1 MVYATRGL
9 VDVLL
14 GFASDAAPGQVSTG
28 VSVSAAGELE
38 GRDAEALP
46 PETPVF
52 TDFLLPDPGN
62 SVNAVFGV
70 DLSTPASEA
79 EGRFIS
85 HPEGPLEVTRRDDL
99 AEVIFLAVP
108 PWTDDREHFGAF
120 DRRGERQ
127 PLEII
132 DAIPPEG
139 ALEG

>member
-14 GFASDAAPGQVSTG
+14 DLASDADPGQVSTG
-28 VSVSAAGELE
+28 VSVTPAGELDGPE
-38 GRDAEALP
+38 ADAIP

-62 SVNAVFGV
+62 AVNAVFGV
-70 DLSTPASEA
+70 DLSTPAREA

-85 HPEGPLEVTRRDDL
+85 HPDGVLEVTRRDDL
-99 AEVIFLAVP
+99 AEVIFVATP
-108 PWTDDREHFGAF
+108 PWTDDRSSFAAF

-132 DAIPPEG
+132 DATPPEKS
-139 ALEG
+139 LEG